1 MAIYRVFKVT
11 FFCLTLRLS
20 STFLLPVVVKDY
32 QKPLSGDGA
41 HL

>member
-1 MAIYRVFKVT
+1 MATYRVFKVT

-20 STFLLPVVVKDY
+20 STFLLPVVKDY